1 MTPIATNCTQDLVEK
16 VKELAELEERVFY
29 VASEEEVVERTKGMS
44 YPCVGVVYHGIVATE
59 EQGASSKTGDSANLM
74 VSIMLFFRQNTTA
87 TNDPKDAGVELLDEI
102 RQLILR
108 TRSPTGHFWK
118 LQLEVPVEG
127 RRGVLLYLQRWSTP
141 VQLTSLRR

>member
-1 MTPIATNCTQDLVEK
+1 MTAVATNCTMDLVAK
-16 VKELAELEERVFY
+16 VAEVAELEKRVFY
-29 VASEEEVVERTKGMS
+29 VASEEEVVERTKGMT

-59 EQGASSKTGDSANLM
+59 EMGASGKSGDSANLM
-74 VSIMLFFRQNTTA
+74 VSLMLFFRQSTTA
-87 TNDPKDAGVELLDEI
+87 VNDPKDAGVELLDEI

-141 VQLTSLRR
+141 VQLTSSRR